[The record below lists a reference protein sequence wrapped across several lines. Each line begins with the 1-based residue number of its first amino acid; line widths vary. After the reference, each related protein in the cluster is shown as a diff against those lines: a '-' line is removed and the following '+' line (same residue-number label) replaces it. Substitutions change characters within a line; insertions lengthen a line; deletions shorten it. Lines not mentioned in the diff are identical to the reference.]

1 MAAAALGCSS
11 RKQLCAGFRSVNRAT
26 QCDLDRL
33 NKWVQGRSSPRAL
46 SVYADFAAVIDTPN
60 PGRWVADC
68 GLEEF
73 AAELAA
79 HSGVDAANL
88 AMPDSLGRRRNPRA
102 AGLFGG
108 VAALSSSFAAYSP
121 AWSSHSHRRL
131 LRGALR
137 LSSGRSGTIWWS
149 LVAYQSPDPD
159 FSRPSRDIRSHASG
173 AQKRPF
179 GYARQAADLSYSSAR
194 PAVAST
200 FDRVLSKEQ
209 S

>member
-68 GLEEF
+68 SLEEF

-149 LVAYQSPDPD
+149 LVAYQSPDPT
-159 FSRPSRDIRSHASG
+159 SRDPQETFVATPAEPRNGRSAMPV
-173 AQKRPF
+173 KPRI
-179 GYARQAADLSYSSAR
+179 
-194 PAVAST
+194 
-200 FDRVLSKEQ
+200 
-209 S
+209 